1 MLGVL
6 ALVLATSAQ
15 EAVVARLFAAT
26 ADGAFISYSWGEHWS
41 RLRGDLRG
49 FAGDLR
55 TFLCLGPWVFAGGS
69 GGLYVSE
76 DFGETYRPDER
87 WPGDSPEVTSLLSSR
102 LFGLDPTLFVGT
114 TRGLYRSIGPGEKWV
129 RVGADAIRSEV
140 REMHWPGP
148 ELFVAAADGLYRT
161 VDQGESWV
169 KLGNGLPGGA
179 AISALTVSRFFA
191 VEPTLFVGT
200 EGAGLHKSTDGGER
214 FAPIADD
221 LLKTETIRSLFWW
234 GSLLLVG
241 TESGLYASD
250 DSGATLRRAKDIGEL
265 PVLSISVPGAEHDV
279 PSDLIVGTARG
290 VFKSSDGG
298 QSFRRVVE
306 GMGQIEVR
314 ALATFPLPPQH
325 RERRSR

>member
-15 EAVVARLFAAT
+15 EAVVSRLFAAT
-26 ADGAFISYSWGEHWS
+26 SDGAFISYSWGEHWS

-49 FAGDLR
+49 FQGELN

-76 DFGETYRPDER
+76 DFGENFRPVER
-87 WPGDSPEVTSLLSSR
+87 WPRDTPEVTSLLSSR
-102 LFGLDPTLFVGT
+102 LFALEPTLYVGT
-114 TRGLYRSIGPGEKWV
+114 AAGLYRTLGPGEKWF
-129 RVGADAIRSEV
+129 RVGGDVIRSEV

-148 ELFVAAADGLYRT
+148 ELFVATVDGLYRT
-161 VDQGESWV
+161 VDKGETWV
-169 KLGNGLPGGA
+169 KLSSGLPA
-179 AISALTVSRFFA
+179 APLSSIAVSRFFA

-200 EGAGLHKSTDGGER
+200 AGAGLYRSTDGGSR
-214 FAPIADD
+214 FAPVGADV
-221 LLKTETIRSLFWW
+221 LKTQTIRSVFWW

-241 TESGLYASD
+241 TDHGLYASD
-250 DSGATLRRAKDIGEL
+250 DGGETIRSAKDIGDL
-265 PVLSISVPGAEHDV
+265 PILSISVPGAEHDV
-279 PSDLIVGTARG
+279 PSDLIVGTSRG

-298 QSFRRVVE
+298 LSFRRVVE
-306 GMGQIEVR
+306 GMGQVEVR
-314 ALATFPLPPQH
+314 SLATFPLPPQN